1 MATLESIR
9 KRGGVLILIFVGVA
23 LLAFV
28 VGDVDLSRLNNRNKI
43 GEIAGEEITFN
54 DFREK
59 LIQNEEN
66 AKIVNNLPSLTEEQQ
81 TMIRENTW
89 QQLIAEIVMGGEYEK
104 LGIEVT
110 GDELFDMMLGDNMNP
125 MIRQLFT
132 DPATGAMD
140 IDQARATIRQLIE
153 APDNTPQKIYW
164 LNMEEQIKNS
174 RLQEKYNALLSK
186 GFFITDE
193 QAKENALNSSAGSD
207 ISYFVKSY
215 ASISD
220 STIQVSG
227 SEIKEYYNARKNAYR
242 QPESRRIEYVNFT
255 IEPSSEDYTETQN
268 WIKEL
273 AEEFAET
280 PTPAEFTD
288 LSSDVKFDA
297 SYLGKNE
304 ITNIELATF
313 LFSGGKGVFGPYLE
327 DNSFRI
333 SRLSDTKMLPD
344 SVRARHILI
353 APENNDFL
361 RAKSVAD
368 SLADLLRKG
377 ADFEL
382 LARQYSTDQGSSVN
396 GGDLGWFGPKTMV
409 QPFSDTAFF
418 AKPREIK
425 VAITQFG
432 AHIIQVTEQSK
443 PVEKVQIATIQK
455 EIIPSQK
462 TLNKVYNDARTFADG
477 VNTQADFDKKLEE
490 QGLAKRVASVNS
502 GDPEITGMEDSR
514 ELVRQSYL
522 TPASGNVIKN
532 SEGNSIF
539 ETGNFYTIAVLTAIN
554 EAGFTPVEG
563 VAASIKQELIRKK
576 KAEILRK
583 ELVEAIQGSESL
595 LSAAQKAGAEV
606 KEAAGITFNSFQIPG
621 AGVEPGVIA
630 AATVLEEA
638 KLSEPIEGNQGVYVI
653 MVNSRTAEE
662 VSPETIT
669 NTKAGMQQANMYR
682 VYQASTALTE
692 NAEIQDLRYKFY

>member
-1 MATLESIR
+1 
-9 KRGGVLILIFVGVA
+9 VA

-28 VGDVDLSRLNNRNKI
+28 VGDALSSSNSSMFSSRNKI
-43 GEIAGEEITFN
+43 GEIAGEEINYT

-59 LIQNEEN
+59 LIQNEEV
-66 AKIVNNLPSLTEEQQ
+66 AKSVNNLTSLTEEQQ

-104 LGIEVT
+104 LGIDVT
-110 GDELFDMMLGDNMNP
+110 GDELFDMLLGDNMNP
-125 MIRQLFT
+125 MVRQLFA
-132 DPATGAMD
+132 DPATGNVD
-140 IDQARATIRQLIE
+140 IDQARTVIRQLIE

-174 RLQEKYNALLSK
+174 RLQEKYNTLLSK

-220 STIQVSG
+220 STIQVSD
-227 SEIKEYYNARKNAYR
+227 SEIKEYYNARKNSYR

-273 AEEFAET
+273 ATEFAAT
-280 PTPAEFTD
+280 ATPAEFTD
-288 LSSDVKFDA
+288 LSSDVKFDP
-297 SYLGKNE
+297 SYLGKSE
-304 ITNIELATF
+304 ISNTELAAF
-313 LFSGGKGVFGPYLE
+313 LFSSEKGVFGPYLE
-327 DNSFRI
+327 GNSFRI
-333 SRLSDTKMLPD
+333 SRLSNTKMLPD

-353 APENNDFL
+353 APENNDLL

-377 ADFEL
+377 ADFESM
-382 LARQYSTDQGSSVN
+382 ARQYSTDQGSSIN
-396 GGDLGWFGPKTMV
+396 GGDLGWFKPGTMV

-425 VAITQFG
+425 VAVTQYG

-443 PVEKVQIATIQK
+443 PVEKVQIATVQK
-455 EIIPSQK
+455 EIVPSQK
-462 TLNKVYNDARTFADG
+462 TLNKIYNDARTFADG
-477 VNTQADFDKKLEE
+477 VNTQADFDRKLEE
-490 QGLAKRVASVNS
+490 RGLAKRLASVNS
-502 GDPEITGMEDSR
+502 GDPGITGMESSR

-522 TPASGNVIKN
+522 ATTPGSVIKN

-539 ETGNFYTIAVLTAIN
+539 ETGNFYTVAVLTAIN
-554 EAGFTPVEG
+554 KAGFTPVDG
-563 VAASIKQELIRKK
+563 VAAGIKQELIRKK
-576 KAEILRK
+576 KAGILRK
-583 ELVEAIQGSESL
+583 ELTEALKGSESL
-595 LSAAQKAGAEV
+595 LSAAQKAGVEV
-606 KEAAGITFNSFQIPG
+606 KEATGITFNSFQIPG

-630 AATVLEEA
+630 AATVLPEA
-638 KLSEPIEGNQGVYVI
+638 KLSDPIEGNQGVYVI
-653 MVNSRTAEE
+653 MVNSRTAGEAA
-662 VSPETIT
+662 PETIAS
-669 NTKAGMQQANMYR
+669 TKAGMQQANLYQ
-682 VYQASTALTE
+682 VSYQASGALTE
-692 NAEIQDLRYKFY
+692 NAKIQDLRYKFY